1 MESYNMAFEFLSIT
15 PINKG
20 DRQVAE
26 IMIRQTTPFATITC
40 IQDPYEGET
49 DPDKLVEIALES
61 FFLANYKDRAQKEVN
76 EKLDNKINSV
86 EEAVHTKIEE
96 VSKEADKEINE
107 VKNALEETKTTVA
120 KQNEGIKGL
129 IGAIYSGALT
139 DEQRESINST
149 YPTWEVGKDYTEG
162 EVVNYDNSLY
172 KVVRA
177 HTSQE
182 DWKPSDVSALYTPYL
197 NVNVETDEGN
207 VEIISD
213 FKQPQGAHDAYAK
226 GDKVVFNGSV
236 YESTMDNNVYS
247 PTDYP
252 QGWNLVEDNP
262 TEEPVKEEEPIEDT
276 SIDEEEGEKE
286 TVEDNPVEDEEEDNA
301 SIPEFKQPTSAHDA
315 YAKGDKVLFK
325 GSTYESTIPNNAY
338 SPEDYPQGWT
348 KL

>member
-1 MESYNMAFEFLSIT
+1 MAFKFLSIT
-15 PINKG
+15 PINKE

-26 IMIRQTTPFATITC
+26 IMIRQTTPFATITGF
-40 IQDPYEGET
+40 QDPYEGET

-61 FFLANYKDRAQKEVN
+61 FFQATYKERAQKEFN

-86 EEAVHTKIEE
+86 EEA
-96 VSKEADKEINE
+96 SNKEINE
-107 VKNALEETKTTVA
+107 VKNALEETKTIVA
-120 KQNEGIKGL
+120 KQNEDIKGL
-129 IGAIYSGALT
+129 IGVIYSGALT
-139 DEQRESINST
+139 DEQREDINST
-149 YPTWEVGKDYTEG
+149 YPTWEVGTDYTEG

-213 FKQPQGAHDAYAK
+213 FRQPQGAHDAYAK
-226 GDKVVFNGSV
+226 GAKVVFNGSV
-236 YESTMDNNVYS
+236 YESTMDNNAYS
-247 PTDYP
+247 PEAYP
-252 QGWNLVEDNP
+252 QGWTLVEDNP
-262 TEEPVKEEEPIEDT
+262 TKEPVEEEPVKEEPVEDT
-276 SIDEEEGEKE
+276 SIDEEVEDGEE
-286 TVEDNPVEDEEEDNA
+286 PVEDNPVEDKVEEDTT
-301 SIPEFKQPTSAHDA
+301 SVPEFKQPTGAHDA

-325 GSTYESTIPNNAY
+325 GSTYESTIANNTY

>member
-26 IMIRQTTPFATITC
+26 IMIRQTTPFATITG

-49 DPDKLVEIALES
+49 DPEKLVEIALES

-96 VSKEADKEINE
+96 VSKGADKEINE
-107 VKNALEETKTTVA
+107 VKNALEETKTIVA

-129 IGAIYSGALT
+129 IGVIYSGALT

-149 YPTWEVGKDYTEG
+149 YPTWEVGKAYTEG
-162 EVVNYDNSLY
+162 DIVNYENSLY
-172 KVVRA
+172 KVVQS

-182 DWKPSDVSALYTPYL
+182 DWKPSDTPAIYTPYL
-197 NVNVETDEGN
+197 NVNVETDEGD

-247 PTDYP
+247 PEAYP
-252 QGWNLVEDNP
+252 QGWTLVEDNSN
-262 TEEPVKEEEPIEDT
+262 EEPVEEPIE
-276 SIDEEEGEKE
+276 EGEE
-286 TVEDNPVEDEEEDNA
+286 PVEDNLIEAEGEEEDT
-301 SIPEFKQPTSAHDA
+301 SVPEFKQPTGAHDA
-315 YAKGDKVLFK
+315 YDLGDKVLFK
-325 GSTYESTIPNNAY
+325 GATYESTTPNNAY
-338 SPEDYPQGWT
+338 SPDDYPQGWA

>member
-1 MESYNMAFEFLSIT
+1 MAFEFLSVT

-26 IMIRQTTPFATITC
+26 IMIRQTSPFATITG

-61 FFLANYKDRAQKEVN
+61 FFLANYKERAQKEAN
-76 EKLDNKINSV
+76 EKLDNKIDSV
-86 EEAVHTKIEE
+86 GESVNTKIEE
-96 VSKEADKEINE
+96 VSKETDEKITKVEEASNKEIEE
-107 VKNALEETKTTVA
+107 VKNALEETKTIVA
-120 KQNEGIKGL
+120 KQNEDIRGL
-129 IGAIYSGALT
+129 IGVIYSGSLT

-149 YPTWEVGKDYTEG
+149 YPTWEVGRDYTEG

-172 KVVRA
+172 KVVQA

-236 YESTMDNNVYS
+236 YESTMDNNAYS
-247 PTDYP
+247 PEDYP
-252 QGWNLVEDNP
+252 QGWTLVEDNS
-262 TEEPVKEEEPIEDT
+262 TEEPVKEEPV
-276 SIDEEEGEKE
+276 EEEP
-286 TVEDNPVEDEEEDNA
+286 VEDNSADEEVEEEDTA
-301 SIPEFKQPTSAHDA
+301 SVPEFKQPTGAHDA

-325 GSTYESTIPNNAY
+325 GSTYESTIANNAY

>member
-1 MESYNMAFEFLSIT
+1 MAFEFLSIT

-26 IMIRQTTPFATITC
+26 IMIRQTTPFATITG

-49 DPDKLVEIALES
+49 DPEKLVEIALES

-96 VSKEADKEINE
+96 VSKGADKEINE
-107 VKNALEETKTTVA
+107 VKNALEETKTIVA

-129 IGAIYSGALT
+129 IGVIYSGALT

-149 YPTWEVGKDYTEG
+149 YPTWEVGKAYTEG
-162 EVVNYDNSLY
+162 DIVNYENSLY
-172 KVVRA
+172 KVVQS

-182 DWKPSDVSALYTPYL
+182 DWKPSDTPAIYTPYL
-197 NVNVETDEGN
+197 NVNVETDEGD

-247 PTDYP
+247 PEAYP
-252 QGWNLVEDNP
+252 QGWTLVEDNSN
-262 TEEPVKEEEPIEDT
+262 EEPVEEPIE
-276 SIDEEEGEKE
+276 EGEE
-286 TVEDNPVEDEEEDNA
+286 PVEDNLIEAEGEEEDT
-301 SIPEFKQPTSAHDA
+301 SVPEFKQPTGAHDA
-315 YAKGDKVLFK
+315 YDLGDKVLFK
-325 GSTYESTIPNNAY
+325 GATYESTTPNNAY
-338 SPEDYPQGWT
+338 SPDDYPQGWA